1 MAVDCA
7 KELRNHNV
15 ACVSLW
21 PGAVLTENIKEMLD
35 KNGDRVDPSTGIK
48 VDYVYQ

>member
-15 ACVSLW
+15 AFVSLW
-21 PGAVLTENIKEMLD
+21 PGAVLTENIKDMLD
-35 KNGDRVDPSTGIK
+35 KTGDRVDPDTGIK
-48 VDYVYQ
+48 VDYVY

>member
-15 ACVSLW
+15 ACVCLW

-35 KNGDRVDPSTGIK
+35 KNGDRVDPNTGIK